1 MKSFLLTPL
10 APARALRPS
19 PWTCPR
25 CVQYL
30 PTAAFRPSNNILNL
44 RRSLNT
50 AALPKPKRRLHKLL
64 VLASTVALLSAGG
77 LVYQDK
83 VRHYYAAARRS
94 GRVVTCLALC
104 INEYDLFWSPIIET
118 TLTIIPVTASP

>member
-1 MKSFLLTPL
+1 MKSLWLTPL
-10 APARALRPS
+10 SATRALRPS

-25 CVQYL
+25 CVQHL
-30 PTAAFRPSNNILNL
+30 PTAAIRPSNNILNL
-44 RRSLNT
+44 RRGLNT
-50 AALPKPKRRLHKLL
+50 APLPKPKRRSHKLL
-64 VLASTVALLSAGG
+64 VFVSTVALLSAGG

-104 INEYDLFWSPIIET
+104 INE
-118 TLTIIPVTASP
+118 